1 MPAIYLGVD
10 IAKSSFVAAI
20 WRGDS
25 AQRLGEFPNTPE
37 GFRQW
42 VGAVARAAQAPL
54 EEGVHLVLE
63 PTGGYELPLAL
74 FAYER
79 GFQVSLP
86 NPKQLRD
93 WAHGLG
99 QRAKTDTQDALL
111 LARFA
116 AERKPLPWRP
126 LAAEVSE
133 LESLL
138 ERRRDLEQMLQQ
150 ERNRQQAVTGRPG
163 VAARV
168 PASVQEVIEALEG
181 ALKKVEEA
189 IQGHLKQH
197 QSLRQQAKRLRTV
210 PGVGERNVLPLLV
223 LLCRFATLTGER
235 GEAKQLVAY
244 AGLDP
249 TTHESGTSVR
259 GRRTISRRGNRAIR
273 PLLYMGALG
282 GIGGKN
288 ALRAFYERLVGRGKA
303 KKLALIACAR
313 KILVWAWAVHRDQT
327 AFRQQ
332 PAEAAV
338 A

>member
-1 MPAIYLGVD
+1 MPGIYLGVD
-10 IAKSSFVAAI
+10 IAKSSFVAAL
-20 WRGDS
+20 WRGES
-25 AQRLGEFPNTPE
+25 AERIGEFQNTPE
-37 GFRQW
+37 GFEQW
-42 VGAVARAAQAPL
+42 VGAVARVAEVPLQA
-54 EEGVHLVLE
+54 GVHLVLE
-63 PTGGYELPLAL
+63 PTGGYELPLAR

-93 WAHGLG
+93 WANGLG

-168 PASVQEVIEALEG
+168 PASVQEVIDALEG
-181 ALKKVEEA
+181 ALQKVEEA
-189 IQGHLKQH
+189 IKAHLKQH
-197 QSLRQQAKRLRTV
+197 KSLRQQAKRLRTV

-223 LLCRFATLTGER
+223 LLCRFATLTDGQ

-249 TTHESGTSVR
+249 KTHESGTSVR
-259 GRRTISRRGNRAIR
+259 GRRTISRMGNRAIR
-273 PLLYMGALG
+273 PLLYMSALG
-282 GIGGKN
+282 GVSGKN
-288 ALRAFYERLVGRGKA
+288 ALRVFYERLVGRGKA
-303 KKLALIACAR
+303 AKLALIACAR
-313 KILVWAWAVHRDQT
+313 KILVWAWAVHRDRT
-327 AFRQQ
+327 DFRKQ
-332 PAEAAV
+332 PADAAV